1 MEDFVCTDDVMMK
14 APSPAFLL
22 EIKALGMVE
31 GGAQSD
37 PVPLLLNY
45 GERQSQEVG

>member
-1 MEDFVCTDDVMMK
+1 MCTDDVMMK
-14 APSPAFLL
+14 ALSPAFLL
-22 EIKALGMVE
+22 EIKALCVVE
-31 GGAQSD
+31 AGGQSD

>member
-14 APSPAFLL
+14 APSPAFPF
-22 EIKALGMVE
+22 EIKAPGMVE
-31 GGAQSD
+31 AGGQSD